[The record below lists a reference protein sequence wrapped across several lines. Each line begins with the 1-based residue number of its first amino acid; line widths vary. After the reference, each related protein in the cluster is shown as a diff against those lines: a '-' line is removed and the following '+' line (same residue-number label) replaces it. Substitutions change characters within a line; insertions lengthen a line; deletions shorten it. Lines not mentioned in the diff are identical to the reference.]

1 MRLKIYTNSGN
12 VYETN
17 KSFNS
22 IRDFIR
28 LNGFQNTYLYG
39 ITTRNAQTEDHRTII
54 PFATIESIM
63 EFEDDE

>member
-22 IRDFIR
+22 ICDFIR
-28 LNGFQNTYLYG
+28 LNGFQDTYLYG
-39 ITTRNAQTEDHRTII
+39 ITTRNVQTEGHRTII

-63 EFEDDE
+63 EFENDE

>member
-1 MRLKIYTNSGN
+1 MRLKIYTKSGN

-28 LNGFQNTYLYG
+28 LNGVQDTYLYG
-39 ITTRNAQTEDHRTII
+39 ITTRNAQAEGHRTII